1 MRMFVA
7 VDLDEATRAVVAQ
20 EQRSIT
26 RRVTSSSIRLVE
38 PAQVHLTLAFL
49 GEVAPPLSD
58 QVTEAMRQPFTGIA
72 PFRLALGGVG
82 MFPPRGAPRI
92 LWLGLIDGARPMITL
107 QAAVARRLDAL
118 GVTLEDRAFS
128 PHVTIGR
135 WRDARPSDRR
145 AVENIEN
152 VETVANDPS
161 RGTLARML
169 VDHVTLFE
177 SRLSSKGASHF
188 PLAEAQLSTSS

>member
-7 VDLDEATRAVVAQ
+7 VDLDDATRAVVAQ

-26 RRVTSSSIRLVE
+26 RRVKSSSIRLVE
-38 PAQVHLTLAFL
+38 PGQVHLTLAFL
-49 GEVAPPLSD
+49 GEVAPPLSE
-58 QVTEAMRQPFTGIA
+58 QVTEAMRQPLTGIA

-107 QAAVARRLDAL
+107 QAAVARRLNAL

-145 AVENIEN
+145 AVEN

>member
-7 VDLDEATRAVVAQ
+7 VDLDDVARAVVAQ
-20 EQRSIT
+20 EQRAVA
-26 RRVTSSSIRLVE
+26 RRVKSSSIRLVE
-38 PAQVHLTLAFL
+38 PGQVHITLAFL
-49 GEVAPPLSD
+49 GEVASPLSE

-92 LWLGLIDGARPMITL
+92 LWIGLTDGARPMIAL

-118 GVTLEDRAFS
+118 GVTLEDRAFR

-145 AVENIEN
+145 AVENVEN
-152 VETVANDPS
+152 VENNLS
-161 RGTLARML
+161 RATAVEMM

-188 PLAEAQLSTSS
+188 SLAQAQLSTSP